1 MSSVSLYYQLR
12 TRSEYGQVDRH
23 HYSAQCDDLELG
35 LCSYFLVSSIVSEIV
50 EFFYFVDP

>member
-50 EFFYFVDP
+50 ELFYFVDP